1 MRLRANEALF
11 LPCVHSA
18 AGLVVALGGIHR
30 IEENLVL
37 LTLLISRLLA
47 SVSTAVDDQIP
58 IKCFLLRDTRS
69 ARLNKVFFFF
79 SVGPRMQNCC
89 NWERMWAAPMGATQ
103 PLRAASSDWLKW
115 VGGGKAKSPPVCI
128 TSRRETE
135 KNGRAKEG
143 GVCPSAFFTRYILT
157 NNKSFNYCRHFS
169 SSFFSPRLLMCVPFV
184 QRLL

>member
-1 MRLRANEALF
+1 MSNELANTLSVVRLRANEALF

-18 AGLVVALGGIHR
+18 AGPVVALGGIHR

-79 SVGPRMQNCC
+79 FSWSKN
-89 NWERMWAAPMGATQ
+89 
-103 PLRAASSDWLKW
+103 
-115 VGGGKAKSPPVCI
+115 AK
-128 TSRRETE
+128 
-135 KNGRAKEG
+135 
-143 GVCPSAFFTRYILT
+143 
-157 NNKSFNYCRHFS
+157 
-169 SSFFSPRLLMCVPFV
+169 LL
-184 QRLL
+184 

>member
-1 MRLRANEALF
+1 MSNELANTLSVVRLRANEALF

-30 IEENLVL
+30 IEEVL

-79 SVGPRMQNCC
+79 FSWSKN
-89 NWERMWAAPMGATQ
+89 
-103 PLRAASSDWLKW
+103 
-115 VGGGKAKSPPVCI
+115 AK
-128 TSRRETE
+128 
-135 KNGRAKEG
+135 
-143 GVCPSAFFTRYILT
+143 
-157 NNKSFNYCRHFS
+157 
-169 SSFFSPRLLMCVPFV
+169 LL
-184 QRLL
+184 